1 MVMSS
6 EKHSAP
12 PKTPRSGD
20 KRRKP
25 VWAENLKRM
34 YDDVVDEHL
43 PDDFLDLLK
52 KLDDAGDKQ

>member
-6 EKHSAP
+6 EKHSVP
-12 PKTPRSGD
+12 SKTPRSGD

-34 YDDVVDEHL
+34 YDEVVDESL
-43 PDDFLDLLK
+43 PDDFVNLLK
-52 KLDDAGDKQ
+52 KLDEAGDQQ